1 LDSVTVATP
10 IRWSATGD
18 HDLEVVGV
26 VADAPIGNVRD
37 PHVAVAFRPLAH
49 VRVHGDL
56 ASVRDA
62 YVRVVESQHHHFVR
76 GLFTFEEW
84 TDNALL
90 RERLLAGVSS
100 AAAGLVLVLA
110 CLGIDGM
117 LAHTVLSRTRE
128 IGVRAALGA
137 TQRRIVGMVVRD
149 GLKVVVPGVLIGM
162 PLALAAANV
171 AKAQF
176 YGVAPTDLWTLGMAA
191 SVFVAVGMFAAVV
204 PSSRASR
211 LQPSVALRHD

>member
-1 LDSVTVATP
+1 
-10 IRWSATGD
+10 
-18 HDLEVVGV
+18 
-26 VADAPIGNVRD
+26 
-37 PHVAVAFRPLAH
+37 

-62 YVRVVESQHHHFVR
+62 YVRVVESQQHHVVR
-76 GLFTFEEW
+76 GLFTFDEW

-110 CLGIDGM
+110 SLGIYGM
-117 LAHTVLSRTRE
+117 LTHAVLSRTRE

-137 TQRRIVGMVVRD
+137 TRRRIVGMVVRD
-149 GLKVVVPGVLIGM
+149 GLVVVVLGVMIGM

-176 YGVAPTDLWTLGMAA
+176 YGVSPSDPWPFGVAA
-191 SVFVAVGMFAAVV
+191 AVFIATGIVAAVV
-204 PSSRASR
+204 PSRRACRVEPGGLVVPADRGSP
-211 LQPSVALRHD
+211 Q